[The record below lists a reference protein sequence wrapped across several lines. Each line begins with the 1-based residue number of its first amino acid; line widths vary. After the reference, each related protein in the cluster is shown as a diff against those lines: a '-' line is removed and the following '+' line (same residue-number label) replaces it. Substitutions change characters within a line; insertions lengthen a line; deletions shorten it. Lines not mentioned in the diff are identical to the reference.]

1 MTVLARLTLFT
12 FFLFAHSV
20 SAAQYIVSDGEVGM
34 PREEVEFLTKHW
46 APAMQQAAAN
56 DPGERIEL
64 FNNELVN
71 IKVAAEADKIP
82 VDLESET
89 YWNYVHSLRMAKQRY
104 VVAHFLEN
112 LDVPDMTALAEERYH
127 TEKDKYA
134 LVAEHRL
141 ASHILFLC
149 RPAQCNRVEKK
160 KLANQVLEELKAG
173 ADWNEMVKE
182 YSDDPGS
189 KDNDGLFQKW
199 LVMGMPKVDGHFVAG
214 VFSIDNIGEYSEVT
228 DTQFGLHII
237 RLDKKVD
244 SFYKPYD
251 EVKDEIIA
259 SLESEYRKL
268 ALKEFNTQFIMS
280 DAAVMDMEALDEILA
295 PYKKPAAGAQPA
307 AAEPAAT
314 DAREPATEPADA
326 ASSAQQSMD
335 AVKQQVE
342 AATKQ

>member
-1 MTVLARLTLFT
+1 MTFLARLALFSS
-12 FFLFAHSV
+12 FLVAHSV
-20 SAAQYIVSDGEVGM
+20 IAAEYIVSDGEVGM
-34 PREEVEFLTKHW
+34 PREEVEFLTKNW

-56 DPGERIEL
+56 DTGERIEL

-104 VVAHFLEN
+104 VVAHFLDN

-134 LVAEHRL
+134 LVKEHRL

-160 KLANQVLEELKAG
+160 KLANQVLAELRAG
-173 ADWNEMVKE
+173 ADWSEMVKE

-189 KDNDGLFQKW
+189 KDKDGKFQKW
-199 LVMGMPKVDGHFVAG
+199 LVMGIPQVDPHFVGG
-214 VFSIDNIGEYSEVT
+214 VFSIEGVGELSEVI
-228 DTQFGLHII
+228 DTKFGLHII
-237 RLDKKVD
+237 RLDEKVD
-244 SFYKPYD
+244 SFYKPYE

-280 DAAVMDMEALDEILA
+280 EAAVMDMEALDEILA
-295 PYKKPAAGAQPA
+295 PYKKQAGEPRSVGSAPDGDQAKAQPTESVTA
-307 AAEPAAT
+307 PA
-314 DAREPATEPADA
+314 
-326 ASSAQQSMD
+326 SAQQTMD

-342 AATKQ
+342 AATQQ